1 MKKNVSILGS
11 TGSIGKSA
19 LDILSGE
26 LSDYRVVALSA
37 RENIA
42 QLAKQI
48 KKFRPKYACV
58 SYECDAAKLRKRFRK
73 TIILSGFDGLKKIA
87 GLKEVDTV
95 LLGVVGAAGIV
106 PLLSAIKAGKRV
118 ALANKE
124 SLIIAG
130 ELINAAVKKYGAE
143 LIPVDS
149 EHSAIFQALQGNKK
163 EFVKKIIITASGGA
177 LKNLP
182 EHELKNITVER
193 ALAHPTWK
201 MGKKIT
207 IDSATLMNK
216 GLEVIEAHY
225 LFGLPYE
232 KIEIVIHAQSI
243 IHSMVEYVDGSVIA
257 QMSKP
262 DMRLPIMYAL
272 TYPERRNSVIEPLNL
287 ADLKKLDFDH
297 VDFRRFK
304 ACRLAI
310 EAGKAGG
317 TMPACMNAA
326 NEAAVEA
333 FLNRRI
339 KFHEIVELVEK
350 AMTGHRN
357 KKNPD
362 LSEILAADHA
372 AREYV
377 EAVING

>member
-1 MKKNVSILGS
+1 MKKNISILGS
-11 TGSIGKSA
+11 TGSIGVSA
-19 LDILSGE
+19 LDILSTE
-26 LSDYRVVALSA
+26 LKDYRVIALTANS
-37 RENIA
+37 NIA
-42 QLAKQI
+42 ALAKQI
-48 KKFRPKYACV
+48 KKFSPKYACAGTAR
-58 SYECDAAKLRKRFRK
+58 DAAKLQKKFKK
-73 TIILSGFDGLKKIA
+73 TKILSGVDGLAKIA
-87 GLKEVDTV
+87 SLKETDTV
-95 LLGVVGAAGIV
+95 LLGIVGAAGIT
-106 PLLSAIKAGKRV
+106 PLLSAIRASKRV

-130 ELINAAVKKYGAE
+130 DLINAAVKKHKAE

-163 EFVKKIIITASGGA
+163 EHVKKIIITASGGA
-177 LKNLP
+177 LKNIP
-182 EHELKNITVER
+182 EREMKNITVER

-297 VDFRRFK
+297 VDFKRFK
-304 ACRLAI
+304 ACALAI
-310 EAGKAGG
+310 KAGKRGG

-326 NEAAVEA
+326 NETAVEA
-333 FLNRRI
+333 FLRRRI
-339 KFHEIVELVEK
+339 KFNEIVPFVEK
-350 AMTGHRN
+350 AMNGHRN
-357 KKNPD
+357 IMNPSLD
-362 LSEILAADHA
+362 QILAADHA

-377 EAVING
+377 EALING